1 MPSHTIVRAAIHPG
15 IGVARVGD
23 SPDEFFLGPEVPPP
37 SPPPDGGYRD
47 RSGALKRQAARFRIY
62 GYDRHGRVVS
72 ELTAANADV
81 KWTVHLANKKASW
94 YAFEIALD
102 IPEAT
107 PTPRRNTSFTGEP
120 RKSLEIDPGSR
131 SISGR
136 NEGSVAFDGGR
147 FLDTPVYLGELRTD
161 EEGRLVVLGGRGVSG
176 TPFTGNTLTTF
187 GNNDGWYDDTSD
199 GPVTA
204 EVSIGGRR
212 IPVDAAWVVVA
223 PPNYAPDI
231 ISLQPMSEV
240 MLEASVLPWQRAPAR
255 PSFSEQI
262 LPLLRRFSELQWVNY
277 GFHIVFGKGASYDF
291 FNRGYI
297 EQLASPAKAHAEL
310 RNHVFSMF
318 RDPAAT
324 LPDAHAWPRYY
335 GDAMPLDSSP
345 RSQLAITQTLYGCLQ
360 QWAQGQFIA
369 DYDGDTPHPPIAG
382 IEGVALDEQPGMLDK
397 TAMLFCLGG
406 PFHPGCEM
414 TWPMRHPSMYS
425 GPFRLRHRSPLEPT
439 VDYGEMLTPAQAVS
453 ETNGPLTRSGPGDV
467 TRWMALPWQADT
479 ASCRAGYE
487 TAIDA
492 YLPTFWPAR
501 VPNHVLTE
509 EDYTKAVDAKAPRTE
524 RVAAFNRRATWYR
537 WLNGTYLNQ
546 ITEMITLFHRFGI
559 VEKRQGVEDDADLPA
574 SMFVESTPTFT
585 GTVPHDRNTRTMDSH
600 KVMRYH
606 DLLRKRSRA

>member
-1 MPSHTIVRAAIHPG
+1 MTAHTIVRAAIHPG

-37 SPPPDGGYRD
+37 SRPPDGGYRD

-62 GYDRHGRVVS
+62 GFNEHGAIVA

-81 KWTVHLANKKASW
+81 RWTVHLANRKAAW
-94 YAFEIALD
+94 YAFDIALD

-107 PTPRRNTSFTGEP
+107 PAPRRNASFTGE
-120 RKSLEIDPGSR
+120 RRDALVIDPGPR
-131 SISGR
+131 TIAGR
-136 NEGSVAFDGGR
+136 NEGGAVFDSGR

-161 EEGRLVVLGGRGVSG
+161 ENGRLVVVGGRGVSG
-176 TPFTGNTLTTF
+176 TPFPGNTLTTF

-204 EVSIGGRR
+204 EVSVGGRR
-212 IPVDAAWVVVA
+212 IPVDPAWVVVA

-231 ISLQPMSEV
+231 VSLQPMSEV
-240 MLEASVLPWQRAPAR
+240 MFEASVLPWQPAPPR
-255 PSFSEQI
+255 PSFKEQI

-277 GFHIVFGKGASYDF
+277 GFHIVFGAGASYDF
-291 FNRGYI
+291 FKRSYI
-297 EQLASPAKAHAEL
+297 EELSNPSKAHAEL
-310 RNHVFSMF
+310 RNHIYSNF

-345 RSQLAITQTLYGCLQ
+345 RSQLAITQTLYGFLQ
-360 QWAQGQFIA
+360 QWAHGQFIA
-369 DYDGDTPHPPIAG
+369 DYDGDPHQTPIAQ
-382 IEGVALDEQPGMLDK
+382 IEGFPLDEQPRTLDT

-425 GPFRLRHRSPLEPT
+425 GPFRLRHRSPREPL

-453 ETNGPLTRSGPGDV
+453 ESTGPLTRSGPGDI

-509 EDYTKAVDAKAPRTE
+509 ADYATATNATAPRQE
-524 RVAAFNRRATWYR
+524 RLAAFNRRATWYR
-537 WLNGTYLNQ
+537 WLNGAYLNQ
-546 ITEMITLFHRFGI
+546 ITEMITVFHRFGI
-559 VEKRQGVEDDADLPA
+559 VEQRAGVENDPDLPA
-574 SMFVESTPTFT
+574 RMFVESTPRFP
-585 GTVPHDRNTRTMDSH
+585 GTVPYDRNTRTSDSH
-600 KVMRYH
+600 KVLRYRH
-606 DLLRKRSRA
+606 LLRNRTGA